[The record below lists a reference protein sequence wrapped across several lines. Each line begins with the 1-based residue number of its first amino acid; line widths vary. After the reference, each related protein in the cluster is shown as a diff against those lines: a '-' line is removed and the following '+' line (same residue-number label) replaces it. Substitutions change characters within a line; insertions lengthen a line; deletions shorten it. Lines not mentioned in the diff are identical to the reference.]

1 VMDLHPSDRGTE
13 GTRQGTIF
21 HHGNCY
27 WPCAPSGLFA
37 QVPLVR
43 GASAEETLAHDE
55 AAAELARYKLSRI
68 SADDA
73 DGYHRVMCPALLGKV
88 HCPLRKSSMMLDLA
102 HAEVLAAPPSRPSPP
117 GGLQPALTT
126 ACWDPTTYW
135 SPTCAADSSS
145 DRHAGNKGA
154 GSWVL
159 FQ

>member
-1 VMDLHPSDRGTE
+1 MDLHPSDRGPE
-13 GTRQGTIF
+13 GTHQGTIF

-88 HCPLRKSSMMLDLA
+88 RCPLRKSSMMLDLDRP
-102 HAEVLAAPPSRPSPP
+102 EVLEVPEHPLACCAQQTITVPPSVNQKTAQRHDYP
-117 GGLQPALTT
+117 GPAWRRSY
-126 ACWDPTTYW
+126 A
-135 SPTCAADSSS
+135 
-145 DRHAGNKGA
+145 RR
-154 GSWVL
+154 
-159 FQ
+159 